1 MRQDKGW
8 TYILANGREGML
20 YTGAT
25 PDLVR
30 RIWMHR
36 EGIASHFT
44 RRHHVTRL
52 VWYEPHLS
60 LGEAAH
66 RREQIRYRRR
76 QWKMDLISAANPE
89 WLDLFDIL
97 TIMRGVPHL
106 RPGEGGDAASRGTTG

>member
-1 MRQDKGW
+1 MRHDTAW

-20 YTGAT
+20 YAGAT

-44 RRHHVTRL
+44 RRHKVTRL
-52 VWYEPHLS
+52 VWYEAHPGLA
-60 LGEAAH
+60 EATH

-76 QWKMDLISAANPE
+76 QWKLDLVSGANPE
-89 WLDLFDIL
+89 WMDLFDLL
-97 TIMRGVPHL
+97 TIMRAVPRL
-106 RPGEGGDAASRGTTG
+106 RPGEAPEPGGPGSTG